1 LGARRKRDP
10 GLLIFDTFGTKRA
23 IGLADMTR
31 LAPKVPFEGKKVPD
45 EGRGRQQ
52 VVASTA

>member
-45 EGRGRQQ
+45 EGRGRQR